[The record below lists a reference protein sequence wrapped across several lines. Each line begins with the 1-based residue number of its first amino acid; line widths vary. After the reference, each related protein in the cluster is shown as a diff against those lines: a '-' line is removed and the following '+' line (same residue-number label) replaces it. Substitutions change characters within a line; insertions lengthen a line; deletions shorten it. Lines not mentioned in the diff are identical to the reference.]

1 MCKAR
6 YQAHDGSGCLS
17 RLYHYSFYIQHHL
30 MFTTRFNGNSF
41 IIQPHKQML
50 SIELGEKDMIFHCR
64 PLQNVGKMVKVHFVR
79 KIKQTQKERR
89 RKKTH
94 NKRLNLFN
102 VLFLNETWY
111 ILLKW
116 LSVRAHAKTDN
127 CLAYLTWRMD
137 LVWIDA
143 SRTNRYHHHFY
154 LEKCCQCILSTARRS
169 IIS

>member
-1 MCKAR
+1 MNIFIIIILFSVLWLSVCKAR

-79 KIKQTQKERR
+79 KIKQTQIERR
-89 RKKTH
+89 RKKRIT
-94 NKRLNLFN
+94 NDSICSMFFFSTKLDIFCSSDFQSERTPKRIT
-102 VLFLNETWY
+102 V
-111 ILLKW
+111 
-116 LSVRAHAKTDN
+116 
-127 CLAYLTWRMD
+127 
-137 LVWIDA
+137 
-143 SRTNRYHHHFY
+143 
-154 LEKCCQCILSTARRS
+154 
-169 IIS
+169 